1 MFTDEEAIE
10 RELRLEH
17 TVLDIKQKFGK
28 NAILRGI
35 DLVDGATAQIRNKLI
50 GGHNG
55 GDEK

>member
-1 MFTDEEAIE
+1 MFTDEEAVE

-17 TVLDIKQKFGK
+17 TVLDIKNKFGK

-35 DLVDGATAQIRNKLI
+35 DLADGATTKIRNKLI

-55 GDEK
+55 ELE